1 MVNVTQGL
9 ERVAV
14 AESRI
19 CSIDGQAGELIYQ
32 GYDIQ
37 DLATNATFEEVAYLL
52 WLGDLPTQDQLS
64 ELDGRFV
71 AERDVPD
78 AVYALVKALPK
89 SAVIMDALRTLVSL
103 LASYDDEMADNS
115 AEANFRKSIKL
126 TAKIPT
132 LLAAVH
138 RAQRGLDP
146 IRPQATGS
154 IASNFLYML
163 RGEEPDDFV
172 AKTLDTALILH
183 AEHGMNASTF
193 SGRVTCATLAD
204 LYAGITS
211 AIGTLKGPLHGG
223 ANALVL
229 EMLGEIGDAS
239 KAADFVAKVLAGNHS
254 VGGLAPKRIPG
265 LGHRVY
271 KALDPRATVLRGMS
285 RTLGERA
292 GDTHWVD
299 LSEAVVEA
307 CEAAGLSE
315 KGVYPNVDFFSAST
329 YQTMGIDTSLFT
341 PVFAMARITGWTA
354 HIMEQHAQNRL
365 IRPHAVY
372 VGERGLKAKPI
383 AER

>member
-1 MVNVTQGL
+1 MADVTQGL

-19 CSIDGQAGELIYQ
+19 CSIDGEVGELIYQ

-37 DLATNATFEEVAYLL
+37 DLAANTTFEEVAYLL
-52 WLGDLPTQDQLS
+52 WRGDLPSSAELSRLNDQ
-64 ELDGRFV
+64 FV
-71 AERDVPD
+71 AERDVDD
-78 AVYALVKALPK
+78 AVYDLVRALPK
-89 SAVIMDALRTLVSL
+89 HTVTMDALRTLVSL

-115 AEANFRKSIKL
+115 PDANMRKSVRL

-132 LLAAVH
+132 LLAAAH
-138 RAQRGLDP
+138 RAQKGLEP
-146 IRPQATGS
+146 IRPKPTGG

-163 RGEEPDDFV
+163 SGSEPDEFV

-204 LYAGITS
+204 LYAGVTS

-229 EMLGEIGDAS
+229 EMLGEIGEPE
-239 KAADFVAKVLAGNHS
+239 KAGDYVARVLDGSHT
-254 VGGLAPKRIPG
+254 VGSLAPKRIPG

-292 GDTHWVD
+292 GDLQWID

-307 CEAAGLSE
+307 CEAAGLSQ
-315 KGVYPNVDFFSAST
+315 KSVYPNVDFFSAST

-372 VGERGLKAKPI
+372 VGERGRVTTPI
-383 AER
+383 SER

>member
-1 MVNVTQGL
+1 
-9 ERVAV
+9 
-14 AESRI
+14 
-19 CSIDGQAGELIYQ
+19 
-32 GYDIQ
+32 
-37 DLATNATFEEVAYLL
+37 
-52 WLGDLPTQDQLS
+52 
-64 ELDGRFV
+64 
-71 AERDVPD
+71 
-78 AVYALVKALPK
+78 
-89 SAVIMDALRTLVSL
+89 MDALRTLVSL
-103 LASYDDEMADNS
+103 LASYDDEMDDNS

-132 LLAAVH
+132 LLAAAH
-138 RAQRGLDP
+138 RAQRGLEP
-146 IRPQATGS
+146 IRPQTTGS

-163 RGEEPDDFV
+163 SGEEPDDFV
-172 AKTLDTALILH
+172 ARTLDTALILH

-204 LYAGITS
+204 LYAGVTS

-229 EMLGEIGDAS
+229 EMLGEIGEPG
-239 KAADFVAKVLAGNHS
+239 KAADFVANVLSGNHT
-254 VGGLAPKRIPG
+254 VGSLAAKRIPG

-285 RTLGERA
+285 RTLGDRA
-292 GDTHWVD
+292 GDLHWID

-307 CEAAGLSE
+307 CEAAGLSQ
-315 KGVYPNVDFFSAST
+315 KAVYPNVDFFSAST

-372 VGERGLKAKPI
+372 VGERGRVTKPI
-383 AER
+383 SER

>member
-1 MVNVTQGL
+1 MANVTQGL

-37 DLATNATFEEVAYLL
+37 DLATNTTFEEVAYLL
-52 WLGDLPTQDQLS
+52 WLGELPTQEQLS
-64 ELDGRFV
+64 ELDARCV

-78 AVYALVKALPK
+78 AVYALVKALPR
-89 SAVIMDALRTLVSL
+89 STVIMDALRTLVSL
-103 LASYDDEMADNS
+103 LASYDEEMDDNS

-163 RGEEPDDFV
+163 SGEEPDDFV

-204 LYAGITS
+204 LYAGVTS

-229 EMLGEIGDAS
+229 EMLGEIGEPG
-239 KAADFVAKVLAGNHS
+239 KAADFVAKVLAGNHT
-254 VGGLAPKRIPG
+254 VGGSAPKRIPG

-271 KALDPRATVLRGMS
+271 KALDPRATVLRAMS

-292 GDTHWVD
+292 GDLHWIN

-354 HIMEQHAQNRL
+354 HIMEQHKQNRL

-372 VGERGLKAKPI
+372 VGERGLKATPI